1 MLASLDRSRTLS
13 RGRVRGALAAP
24 ARPMRKLLQTLAAH
38 RRASALAI
46 GLFAVGVVAAGLL
59 YLESKRSELMVG
71 PGATV
76 EPEPPET
83 KPSSFVWPTFGYNQA
98 RTHNF
103 PSRLKP
109 PFRSIW
115 KTRPTGKLLEFP
127 PSLARGRL
135 YVVENEGRVLALSA
149 RTGRKLWRR
158 NLGKLAASTPSY
170 AEGRLY
176 VTILAGG
183 SQDEGRVAALSA
195 RSGRTIWSRD
205 LPSRTESSPLVVRD
219 RLYFGSEDG
228 TVYALRVGNGRTLW
242 TYEAAD
248 AVKSALAYDNGRLYF
263 GDYAGSVNAL
273 RARDGELV
281 WTRTNVSP
289 ENFYGTP
296 AIGFGRIFLSTTD
309 GLVHALRT
317 NGNVDWRFEAGPEGY
332 IYASPALG
340 RPPGG
345 GPTVY
350 IGSQDR
356 RFYALDARSGRVR
369 WRKKAAGAISGTA
382 TIIGDYVYFSAL
394 HGRMTY
400 GVRARDGKE
409 VFRRRQGAFN
419 PAIADE
425 RRLYLIGY
433 STITALEPS
442 TERPSERRR
451 ASRGRGGERRR
462 PARRAGRRGSGD
474 RRS

>member
-1 MLASLDRSRTLS
+1 MS
-13 RGRVRGALAAP
+13 
-24 ARPMRKLLQTLAAH
+24 KLLQTLATH
-38 RRASALAI
+38 RRASALA
-46 GLFAVGVVAAGLL
+46 LVLLAVAVVAAGVV
-59 YLESKRSELMVG
+59 YLESKRSELIVG
-71 PGATV
+71 PGAAV
-76 EPEPPET
+76 DPEPPET
-83 KPSSFVWPTFGYNQA
+83 RPSSFVWPTFGYTRA

-109 PFRSIW
+109 PFRSVW
-115 KTRPTGKLLEFP
+115 KARPSGKLLEFP

-149 RTGRKLWRR
+149 RTGRTLWRR
-158 NLGKLAASTPSY
+158 DLGKLAASTPTY

-176 VTILAGG
+176 VTVLAGG

-219 RLYFGSEDG
+219 RLYFGAENG
-228 TVYALRVGNGRTLW
+228 TIYALRTQNGRIVW
-242 TYEAAD
+242 TYDAAD

-263 GDYAGSVNAL
+263 GDYAGSVNAV

-281 WTRTNVSP
+281 WSRSNVSP

-296 AIGFGRIFLSTTD
+296 AVGFGRIFLSTTD
-309 GLVHALRT
+309 GVVHALRM
-317 NGNVDWRFEAGPEGY
+317 NGNVDWRFTAGPQGY
-332 IYASPALG
+332 FYASPALG
-340 RPPGG
+340 KPPGG

-350 IGSQDR
+350 IGSHDR

-369 WRKKAAGAISGTA
+369 WRKAAAGVISGTA
-382 TIIGDYVYFSAL
+382 TIIGDHVYFSAIYA
-394 HGRMTY
+394 RVTY

-425 RRLYLIGY
+425 RRVYLIGY
-433 STITALEPS
+433 STITALEP
-442 TERPSERRR
+442 RREPR
-451 ASRGRGGERRR
+451 RGERRR
-462 PARRAGRRGSGD
+462 ESPPRGGDARRPAGKPGRRGRGD

>member
-1 MLASLDRSRTLS
+1 MS
-13 RGRVRGALAAP
+13 
-24 ARPMRKLLQTLAAH
+24 KLLQTLAAH
-38 RRASALAI
+38 RRASALVI
-46 GLFAVGVVAAGLL
+46 VLFAVAVVVTGLL
-59 YLESKRSELMVG
+59 YLESKQSELTVG
-71 PGATV
+71 PGAAV
-76 EPEPPET
+76 DPEPPEPR
-83 KPSSFVWPTFGYNQA
+83 PSSFVWPTFGYTRA

-103 PSRLKP
+103 PSRLAP
-109 PFRSIW
+109 PFRSVW
-115 KTRPTGKLLEFP
+115 KVRPTGRLLEFP

-149 RTGRKLWRR
+149 RTGRTLWRR
-158 NLGKLAASTPSY
+158 DLGKLAASTPSY

-176 VTILAGG
+176 VTILAAG
-183 SQDEGRVAALSA
+183 SQGKGRVAALSA

-219 RLYFGSEDG
+219 RLYFGTESG
-228 TVYALRVGNGRTLW
+228 TVYAMRTENGRIDW

-248 AVKSALAYDNGRLYF
+248 AVKSALAYDKGRLYF

-296 AIGFGRIFLSTTD
+296 AVGFGRIFLSTTD
-309 GLVHALRT
+309 GVVHALRM

-340 RPPGG
+340 KPPGG
-345 GPTVY
+345 GPTVF

-369 WRKKAAGAISGTA
+369 WRKTTAGAISGTA
-382 TIIGDYVYFSAL
+382 TVIGDHVYFSAL
-394 HGRMTY
+394 YGRMTY
-400 GVRARDGKE
+400 GARARDGKE

-433 STITALEPS
+433 STITALEPRA
-442 TERPSERRR
+442 ERPSERRR
-451 ASRGRGGERRR
+451 GSQTRGGDRRRSARRSGRRGRGD
-462 PARRAGRRGSGD
+462 S
-474 RRS
+474 SS